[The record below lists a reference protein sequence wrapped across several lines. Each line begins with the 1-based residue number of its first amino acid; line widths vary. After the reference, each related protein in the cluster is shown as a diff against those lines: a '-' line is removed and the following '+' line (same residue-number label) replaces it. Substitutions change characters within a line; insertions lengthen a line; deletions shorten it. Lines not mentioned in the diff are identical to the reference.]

1 MDLSAIAM
9 LVNAKTERD
18 VLGLNPETFILPL
31 DQPKE
36 ADSVTDVSNV
46 FSSNPL
52 SSFNFINSP
61 DASTSQKPV
70 HYPSQKSKY
79 TIEPIP
85 LSKQVKVDI
94 KPIPQSTHVTI
105 EPISE
110 PVQVPTS
117 VQIAVSTREPIS
129 APTSEPISAPAQE
142 PISAPTREPISAP
155 TREPISVPT
164 REPISVPTRKPIS
177 EPVQEPISA
186 PTREPISAPTREPI
200 SVPTREPT
208 SVPTRSPG
216 TSREQP
222 INNTR
227 IMSLD
232 QLREMRKNKV
242 EISRINKSL
251 IKSEIDNTNTQISEN
266 MTVWDVVKCQT
277 PDSWESVFETAKD
290 ALWEVSKILEE
301 KEATT
306 GNWYPLKA
314 DIFNAF
320 NSCRLDNVKVVIFG
334 QDPYHGR
341 SQSGYPQAV
350 GMSFSVR
357 SEDRIPLSLRN
368 IYKEIARTHP
378 DNTFA
383 SGDLTHWAN
392 QGVLMLNT
400 CLTVDPGK
408 AGSHGKIWE
417 PFMNIILSAIAKAN
431 PSCVYVLWGTPAK
444 KLATSLP
451 SKGIII
457 EGYHPAARGSYSFV
471 GCDHFVQIDE
481 ALEKQNKEKI
491 DWSIP

>member
-1 MDLSAIAM
+1 MDLSAITL
-9 LVNAKTERD
+9 LVQAKTERD
-18 VLGLNPETFILPL
+18 ILNLDPDTFILPL
-31 DQPKE
+31 DQPDKSNS
-36 ADSVTDVSNV
+36 ATDESKTNEYL
-46 FSSNPL
+46 FGSNPL
-52 SSFNFINSP
+52 SAFNIINSSHQ
-61 DASTSQKPV
+61 ASTSQGPV
-70 HYPSQKSKY
+70 SVPV
-79 TIEPIP
+79 
-85 LSKQVKVDI
+85 QV
-94 KPIPQSTHVTI
+94 
-105 EPISE
+105 SE
-110 PVQVPTS
+110 PV
-117 VQIAVSTREPIS
+117 
-129 APTSEPISAPAQE
+129 
-142 PISAPTREPISAP
+142 
-155 TREPISVPT
+155 SVP
-164 REPISVPTRKPIS
+164 VQVS
-177 EPVQEPISA
+177 EPV
-186 PTREPISAPTREPI
+186 
-200 SVPTREPT
+200 SVPVQIPSQEQEQ
-208 SVPTRSPG
+208 VPVQ
-216 TSREQP
+216 SR
-222 INNTR
+222 ITNNVKIT
-227 IMSLD
+227 SLD
-232 QLREMRKNKV
+232 QLREMRRNKV
-242 EISRINKSL
+242 EISRVNKSL
-251 IKSEIDNTNTQISEN
+251 IKTEINNNTQISEN
-266 MTVWDVVKCQT
+266 MTIWDVVKCQT
-277 PDSWESVFETAKD
+277 PASWESVFETARD

-341 SQSGYPQAV
+341 SQTGYPQAV

-368 IYKEIARTHP
+368 IYKEITRTHS

-417 PFMNIILSAIAKAN
+417 PFMNIILSAVAKAN

-451 SKGIII
+451 SKAVII

-481 ALEKQNKEKI
+481 ALENQNKEKI

>member
-1 MDLSAIAM
+1 MDLSAISI

-31 DQPKE
+31 DQPE
-36 ADSVTDVSNV
+36 EPESTQDSFNV
-46 FSSNPL
+46 FGSNPL
-52 SSFNFINSP
+52 SSFNVIGSP
-61 DASTSQKPV
+61 EASTSQNPA
-70 HYPSQKSKY
+70 YYLPRKSKY
-79 TIEPIP
+79 TTEPIP
-85 LSKQVKVDI
+85 LSTQVKVDI
-94 KPIPQSTHVTI
+94 KQTPPSTHVTI
-105 EPISE
+105 EPILEPAQGLTSE
-110 PVQVPTS
+110 PVQVPISELVQAPTSEPVQAPTHVTIEPILEPVQGPTSEPVQVPISEPVQGPTS
-117 VQIAVSTREPIS
+117 VLVQGPTLEPVQGPTREPIS
-129 APTSEPISAPAQE
+129 VS
-142 PISAPTREPISAP
+142 TREPISAP
-155 TREPISVPT
+155 TREPISVST
-164 REPISVPTRKPIS
+164 RTPS
-177 EPVQEPISA
+177 
-186 PTREPISAPTREPI
+186 
-200 SVPTREPT
+200 T
-208 SVPTRSPG
+208 SK
-216 TSREQP
+216 EQP
-222 INNTR
+222 ISNSK

-242 EISRINKSL
+242 AISKISRSLVAQKSNIN
-251 IKSEIDNTNTQISEN
+251 TPISES
-266 MTVWDVVKCQT
+266 MTVWEVAKSQV
-277 PDSWESVFETAKD
+277 PPSWESVFETARD

-320 NSCRLDNVKVVIFG
+320 NSCKLDDVKVVIFG

-341 SQSGYPQAV
+341 SQTGYPQAV

-357 SEDRIPLSLRN
+357 NGDKIPMSLRN
-368 IYKEIARTHP
+368 IYKEITRTHP
-378 DNTFA
+378 DCSFA

-392 QGVLMLNT
+392 QGVLLLNT

-408 AGSHGKIWE
+408 AKSHGKIWE

-457 EGYHPAARGSYSFV
+457 EGYHPASRGSYGFA

-481 ALEKQNKEKI
+481 ALESQNKEKI